1 MASLRS
7 LEARLARLEAQ
18 IAAIPDPE
26 EQNAST
32 EKWILHVDTWFL
44 GGSLEDIAEKDRE
57 QSMWEQAVKYG
68 PVFLKMI
75 WEGDMPCR
83 EELLAAGVDFSLVK
97 GADQEAVG
105 VASEHR

>member
-32 EKWILHVDTWFL
+32 EKWILHVHTWLL
-44 GGSLEDIAEKDRE
+44 GGSFADIPEKDRDS
-57 QSMWEQAVKYG
+57 SMWGHAVKYG

-75 WEGDMPCR
+75 WEGNMPGR
-83 EELLAAGVDFSLVK
+83 EKLLAAGVDFSRVE
-97 GADQEAVG
+97 GADQ
-105 VASEHR
+105 